1 MNISK
6 RWYLFGS
13 SSWITMIQRVI
24 SWFRLGQFSEDYPFG
39 RKILAAF
46 HLAQTTTDRKI
57 CNVHLF
63 INFPDL
69 VARRLSKIGTWKWS
83 SFCYRNSKEHE
94 DSIVQSFQTIRNQWP
109 IWACLGKFP
118 LSPSQSGSNNFKQF
132 DTIHGWSMPASC
144 LKIMATRI
152 FSSRRSCC
160 CWTCLILLDIH
171 GLLLFTSNLSHA
183 LWHERVASLQTLLL
197 LHFSTADACT
207 GHRRLDT
214 AMPRSWKSSD
224 FICPAWILPCVGR
237 IHFVQFCPFFWICER
252 VMSVCAIPISSL
264 NFASSLFAAR
274 ILPTTS
280 LCSCWVHGAV
290 KMKFPT

>member
-6 RWYLFGS
+6 RWYFFGS

-39 RKILAAF
+39 RKILAAV

-118 LSPSQSGSNNFKQF
+118 CHQVNLAQITSNNLTPFTA
-132 DTIHGWSMPASC
+132 DLC
-144 LKIMATRI
+144 LRHVSKSWPPVSSLPVVVVVVVEHAWYFWI
-152 FSSRRSCC
+152 FTVYFC
-160 CWTCLILLDIH
+160 
-171 GLLLFTSNLSHA
+171 LLL
-183 LWHERVASLQTLLL
+183 
-197 LHFSTADACT
+197 
-207 GHRRLDT
+207 
-214 AMPRSWKSSD
+214 
-224 FICPAWILPCVGR
+224 I
-237 IHFVQFCPFFWICER
+237 
-252 VMSVCAIPISSL
+252 
-264 NFASSLFAAR
+264 
-274 ILPTTS
+274 
-280 LCSCWVHGAV
+280 
-290 KMKFPT
+290 